1 MEISLV
7 GKNIEF
13 STDSGTY
20 KALIVSLH
28 KEKHNISWYQG
39 VIRESFNSAIIIN
52 CDLSFGKITWMPG
65 FCAQRE
71 FNHDSEITERITVLD
86 FEKIS

>member
-13 STDSGTY
+13 STESGTY

-28 KEKHNISWYQG
+28 KEKHNVSWYQG
-39 VIRESFNSAIIIN
+39 VIKESFNSAIMIN
-52 CDLSFGKITWMPG
+52 CDLSFGKVTWMPS
-65 FCAQRE
+65 FCSQRE
-71 FNHDSEITERITVLD
+71 LNHDSEITERITVLD
-86 FEKIS
+86 FERIS